1 MTGIDPTMLQRIS
14 QVARTIPSG
23 VLRDVCLKL
32 GSLPADA
39 STGMIH
45 SICSSIA
52 QPDSRRCISEFLD
65 FWIGSKSGIDSCQ
78 LSIALAAAGAVDT
91 AWREQQSIELVWTG
105 PTPEGSTFRRTDQA
119 LYDLI
124 NHAQRDLLIVTFA
137 AYDIPEVLDAL
148 NKALS
153 RGVHIKLIFE
163 SDETDPGRIALKSLK
178 SLSQGNGRLE
188 IYEWPVESRPR
199 DESGHHGKLHVKCA
213 IADEELALV
222 SSANLTRYALNLNME
237 LGILVRGRDIPEQII
252 SHLNS
257 QIASGVLKEVNV
269 RPEWR

>member
-1 MTGIDPTMLQRIS
+1 VADIKPELMQMIVHT
-14 QVARTIPSG
+14 ARTVPSG

-32 GSLPADA
+32 DNLPADA
-39 STGMIH
+39 STGIIH
-45 SICSSIA
+45 SVCNSIA

-65 FWIGSKSGIDSCQ
+65 FWASNKSGIDSQQ
-78 LSIALAAAGAVDT
+78 LSIAFAAAGAVDT

-124 NHAQRDLLIVTFA
+124 NHAQHDLLIVTFA
-137 AYDIPEVLDAL
+137 AYDIPEVLEAL
-148 NKALS
+148 KKALS
-153 RGVHIKLIFE
+153 RGVHVKLVLE

-213 IADEELALV
+213 VADEELALV

-237 LGILVRGRDIPEQII
+237 LGLLISGGEVPNLICSHIANLV
-252 SHLNS
+252 S
-257 QIASGVLKEVNV
+257 QRALTSIVK
-269 RPEWR
+269 